1 MSKFRAKS
9 RFVVKQD
16 KQFLLNAPEVSFFI
30 AVSVTINQLRDL
42 GHAFENR
49 KIAKRAFMRKFNRV
63 LAELTETVATT
74 ERFDIVLPVMDYGQF
89 SSCFWRWFNWWDDYF
104 KKLTPMQVE
113 EIERLGR
120 ERDSTLRD
128 YRPRDH
134 WLSCRHTPAFIL
146 VLT

>member
-1 MSKFRAKS
+1 MKPKLNTTECEVERDQVFYLGAPEISV
-9 RFVVKQD
+9 FVACCVMVNELRGLQRSLQTGDITQTAFQD
-16 KQFLLNAPEVSFFI
+16 KTKPILDRLNEA
-30 AVSVTINQLRDL
+30 AD
-42 GHAFENR
+42 
-49 KIAKRAFMRKFNRV
+49 
-63 LAELTETVATT
+63 ATQ
-74 ERFDIVLPVMDYGQF
+74 RFDVLFPVMASEQF
-89 SSCFWRWFNWWDDYF
+89 SPFFWRWFNWWDDYF